1 MAQMTERT
9 RYKAKFEEGL
19 QSGLFSI
26 ENAFELVQNI
36 LQSTRK
42 KAAMRDEDILGYLE
56 SKGMLLQSDDYGAQL
71 KQYKWR
77 EVMKFM
83 QGNPQVLM

>member
-1 MAQMTERT
+1 
-9 RYKAKFEEGL
+9 
-19 QSGLFSI
+19 
-26 ENAFELVQNI
+26 
-36 LQSTRK
+36 
-42 KAAMRDEDILGYLE
+42 MRDEDILGYLE

-83 QGNPQVLM
+83 